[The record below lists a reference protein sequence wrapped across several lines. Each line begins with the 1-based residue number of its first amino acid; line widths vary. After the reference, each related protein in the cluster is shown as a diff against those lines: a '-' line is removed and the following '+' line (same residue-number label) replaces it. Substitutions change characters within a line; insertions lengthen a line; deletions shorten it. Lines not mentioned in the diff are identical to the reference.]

1 MNKFGSFITKYKT
14 LILIVAVALLIP
26 SIIGYLVT
34 KINYNILVYLPK
46 DIPTVKGEKI
56 LTDDFNL
63 GAYSISVID
72 NIPPKEVLK
81 LEDKIKKIDG
91 VSDVFSLYDVLGT
104 SIPPEMLP
112 GEVQDKLYK
121 DDSTI
126 LMITFKE
133 SISADSTLNAVEEIK
148 ALSKNVN
155 IGGMSA
161 LIYDTRNLVT
171 KEMIMYVVLAVLLC
185 IVVLTISL
193 DNYIAPYLLLLNIGF
208 AIVYN
213 MGSNYIFG
221 EISYITQAISAVLQ
235 LGVTTDFS
243 IFLYHK
249 YRDLRKKKTA
259 NDAMTEAI
267 SETMRSVAGSSLT
280 TIVGF
285 LALCS
290 MSLTLGKDIG
300 LVMAKGVVFG
310 LITVLTIFPAVLL
323 TFDKRLS
330 KYDHKPF
337 IPKFDKLNNF
347 IINNY
352 KKILIVFILLLFPA
366 YYFNKNVNVYYNLE
380 ESLPSTLESI
390 KANKEL
396 ADKFSIVSPEI
407 ILIDSKTDINKQEK
421 MLDELKKV
429 EGIDLVLGYSDIKK
443 LGIPDEILGDDLV
456 GVMKSKKYTLALV
469 NSVYENASPE
479 LNKQIDKINNIVRV
493 YDKNAIVAGNGPL
506 TKDLIETSDK
516 DFHNVNYVSILAVFL
531 IMFLVLKSYSLPFI
545 LIFTIEFAIFVNM
558 GISSIFNIRTPFIA
572 SIVIGTIQLGA
583 TIDYAILMT
592 TKYITKRSG
601 GSNKSESIKY
611 AVDNSSQSI
620 FTSAM
625 CFFAATVGVS
635 LYSKLE
641 MISSICNLI
650 SRGSLISMAVVIL
663 VLPSLLLIFD
673 KVIIKTTQDFKKGK
687 KKMRNKLAVLLLLL
701 IIPMNVF
708 GLSKDETVYVKM
720 NNLGETKYYSV
731 REHLINDNATDMV
744 TMKTGLSHIANL
756 NGNEKFSLENK
767 ILSWSTKGN
776 DIYYEGKTDEALPI
790 GITLKYT
797 LNGKEVNPNDI
808 INKKGSIKTTI
819 KFTNNEKHGSVYTPF
834 VIALTTKLDSNI
846 KNIEVTNGMVTSSG
860 ESNIITALASP
871 GLSKSLEVD
880 ELSVLDEI
888 ELSYDTKKFTIPS
901 YYLVVTPKMLD
912 KTDLSVFDNA
922 NMLFSKVSTL
932 ESASKQIKN
941 GAKELSNGTNEY
953 YNGMEEYLNGIKT
966 LKDYSS
972 KLSDSYVEI
981 DDGIN
986 QINGAINEI
995 KKFADIVDEL
1005 DINIDKDKYTR
1016 SLTLARDVLN
1026 EISTNLEN
1034 LKTNFDDHIE
1044 RLKELANE
1052 IEDEELRNAILE
1064 EIDSL
1069 DKEEYI
1075 NYLDEALS
1083 KVDDANNKID
1093 ILLDNTDTIVDNI
1106 NNLHDNIEL
1115 LTNGSNELVSGSK
1128 QYKDG
1133 IKAYDEGMNKALDG
1147 ANKLKNGS
1155 LQIRNGASE
1164 LSSGISAFD
1173 SQGISKIISFV
1184 NNDLKSKLNNSK
1196 ELIKLSKE
1204 YQTYLDNEDP
1214 NIKTK
1219 STIIIL
1225 INSEK

>member
-396 ADKFSIVSPEI
+396 ADKFNIVSPEI

-479 LNKQIDKINNIVRV
+479 LKKQIDKINNIVRV

-819 KFTNNEKHGSVYTPF
+819 KF
-834 VIALTTKLDSNI
+834 A
-846 KNIEVTNGMVTSSG
+846 
-860 ESNIITALASP
+860 
-871 GLSKSLEVD
+871 
-880 ELSVLDEI
+880 
-888 ELSYDTKKFTIPS
+888 
-901 YYLVVTPKMLD
+901 
-912 KTDLSVFDNA
+912 
-922 NMLFSKVSTL
+922 
-932 ESASKQIKN
+932 
-941 GAKELSNGTNEY
+941 
-953 YNGMEEYLNGIKT
+953 
-966 LKDYSS
+966 
-972 KLSDSYVEI
+972 
-981 DDGIN
+981 
-986 QINGAINEI
+986 
-995 KKFADIVDEL
+995 
-1005 DINIDKDKYTR
+1005 
-1016 SLTLARDVLN
+1016 
-1026 EISTNLEN
+1026 
-1034 LKTNFDDHIE
+1034 
-1044 RLKELANE
+1044 
-1052 IEDEELRNAILE
+1052 
-1064 EIDSL
+1064 
-1069 DKEEYI
+1069 
-1075 NYLDEALS
+1075 
-1083 KVDDANNKID
+1083 
-1093 ILLDNTDTIVDNI
+1093 
-1106 NNLHDNIEL
+1106 
-1115 LTNGSNELVSGSK
+1115 
-1128 QYKDG
+1128 
-1133 IKAYDEGMNKALDG
+1133 
-1147 ANKLKNGS
+1147 
-1155 LQIRNGASE
+1155 
-1164 LSSGISAFD
+1164 
-1173 SQGISKIISFV
+1173 
-1184 NNDLKSKLNNSK
+1184 
-1196 ELIKLSKE
+1196 
-1204 YQTYLDNEDP
+1204 
-1214 NIKTK
+1214 
-1219 STIIIL
+1219 
-1225 INSEK
+1225 

>member
-1 MNKFGSFITKYKT
+1 M
-14 LILIVAVALLIP
+14 
-26 SIIGYLVT
+26 
-34 KINYNILVYLPK
+34 
-46 DIPTVKGEKI
+46 
-56 LTDDFNL
+56 
-63 GAYSISVID
+63 GANISVD
-72 NIPPKEVLK
+72 N
-81 LEDKIKKIDG
+81 
-91 VSDVFSLYDVLGT
+91 
-104 SIPPEMLP
+104 
-112 GEVQDKLYK
+112 
-121 DDSTI
+121 
-126 LMITFKE
+126 
-133 SISADSTLNAVEEIK
+133 N
-148 ALSKNVN
+148 
-155 IGGMSA
+155 
-161 LIYDTRNLVT
+161 R
-171 KEMIMYVVLAVLLC
+171 
-185 IVVLTISL
+185 
-193 DNYIAPYLLLLNIGF
+193 IA
-208 AIVYN
+208 
-213 MGSNYIFG
+213 
-221 EISYITQAISAVLQ
+221 
-235 LGVTTDFS
+235 
-243 IFLYHK
+243 
-249 YRDLRKKKTA
+249 
-259 NDAMTEAI
+259 
-267 SETMRSVAGSSLT
+267 
-280 TIVGF
+280 
-285 LALCS
+285 
-290 MSLTLGKDIG
+290 
-300 LVMAKGVVFG
+300 
-310 LITVLTIFPAVLL
+310 
-323 TFDKRLS
+323 
-330 KYDHKPF
+330 
-337 IPKFDKLNNF
+337 
-347 IINNY
+347 II
-352 KKILIVFILLLFPA
+352 
-366 YYFNKNVNVYYNLE
+366 
-380 ESLPSTLESI
+380 
-390 KANKEL
+390 
-396 ADKFSIVSPEI
+396 
-407 ILIDSKTDINKQEK
+407 
-421 MLDELKKV
+421 
-429 EGIDLVLGYSDIKK
+429 
-443 LGIPDEILGDDLV
+443 
-456 GVMKSKKYTLALV
+456 
-469 NSVYENASPE
+469 
-479 LNKQIDKINNIVRV
+479 R
-493 YDKNAIVAGNGPL
+493 
-506 TKDLIETSDK
+506 
-516 DFHNVNYVSILAVFL
+516 
-531 IMFLVLKSYSLPFI
+531 
-545 LIFTIEFAIFVNM
+545 
-558 GISSIFNIRTPFIA
+558 
-572 SIVIGTIQLGA
+572 
-583 TIDYAILMT
+583 
-592 TKYITKRSG
+592 
-601 GSNKSESIKY
+601 
-611 AVDNSSQSI
+611 
-620 FTSAM
+620 
-625 CFFAATVGVS
+625 
-635 LYSKLE
+635 
-641 MISSICNLI
+641 
-650 SRGSLISMAVVIL
+650 
-663 VLPSLLLIFD
+663 
-673 KVIIKTTQDFKKGK
+673 
-687 KKMRNKLAVLLLLL
+687 
-701 IIPMNVF
+701 
-708 GLSKDETVYVKM
+708 
-720 NNLGETKYYSV
+720 
-731 REHLINDNATDMV
+731 
-744 TMKTGLSHIANL
+744 
-756 NGNEKFSLENK
+756 
-767 ILSWSTKGN
+767 
-776 DIYYEGKTDEALPI
+776 
-790 GITLKYT
+790 GITP

-1184 NNDLKSKLNNSK
+1184 NKDLKSKLNNSK